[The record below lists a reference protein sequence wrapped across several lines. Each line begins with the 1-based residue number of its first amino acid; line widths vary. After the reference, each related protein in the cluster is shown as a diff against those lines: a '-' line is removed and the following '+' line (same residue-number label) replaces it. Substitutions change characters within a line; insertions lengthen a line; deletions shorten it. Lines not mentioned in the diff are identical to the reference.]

1 MTKNINEEIEKLLE
15 IKEEV
20 DKINEFIRST
30 KKYEIVSQRMYDF
43 LNSKNLLKSDT
54 LYYIT
59 SIEVGQYIE
68 GFRG

>member
-1 MTKNINEEIEKLLE
+1 MTKNITEEIEKLLK

-20 DKINEFIRST
+20 DKINEAIRST
-30 KKYEIVSQRMYDF
+30 EKYEIVSQRMYDF
-43 LNSKNLLKSDT
+43 LTSKNLLKSDT